1 MIHKEMYSVKTFS
14 IDIPTKLIPTLANEG
29 FNGAIL
35 LYMNNLNV
43 VDGFALNDDEFVT
56 SIDSLNQA
64 FLLTGFIP
72 LELGI
77 IKQKG

>member
-1 MIHKEMYSVKTFS
+1 MKTFN
-14 IDIPTKLIPTLANEG
+14 IDIPKKLIPTLANEG

-35 LYMNNLNV
+35 LYMNNLTV

-56 SIDSLNQA
+56 SIDTLKQA
-64 FLLTGFIP
+64 FLLAGFIP
-72 LELGI
+72 QQLDI